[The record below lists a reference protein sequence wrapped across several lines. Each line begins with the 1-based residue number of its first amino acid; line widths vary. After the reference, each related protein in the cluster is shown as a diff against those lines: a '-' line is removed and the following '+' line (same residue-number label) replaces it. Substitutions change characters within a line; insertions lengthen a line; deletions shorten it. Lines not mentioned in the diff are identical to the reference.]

1 MSLESSSFCFF
12 LRPRL
17 NFLLFSR
24 SSIDLSVFV
33 DGSWYLSPSA
43 AHHQSVYAAQQLAAG
58 GGGSRLPSGNN
69 GSTSSSSPVGR
80 VSSAS
85 SASGGNSHHHASHRV
100 VPYSV
105 PSSGHK
111 SPTSAPGKFK
121 IHLFLYFTID
131 FICGADVVML
141 ICSAM
146 KTGQESRGRC
156 RPVSLCV
163 LNFVFFF
170 SFFWKKKR
178 TESDKLVERAR
189 GNSNQG
195 FPSMRVV

>member
-1 MSLESSSFCFF
+1 M
-12 LRPRL
+12 
-17 NFLLFSR
+17 
-24 SSIDLSVFV
+24 
-33 DGSWYLSPSA
+33 SPSA

-85 SASGGNSHHHASHRV
+85 SASGGGNSHHHAGTHRV

-111 SPTSAPGKFK
+111 SPTSVPGKFPK
-121 IHLFLYFTID
+121 STIIYF
-131 FICGADVVML
+131 FICEGDDD
-141 ICSAM
+141 AM
-146 KTGQESRGRC
+146 FKTGQENLRVVAAQC
-156 RPVSLCV
+156 HYVYLIFC
-163 LNFVFFF
+163 F
-170 SFFWKKKR
+170 SFSGRKR
-178 TESDKLVERAR
+178 TESDKLVERTR

-195 FPSMRVV
+195 SPPPLCPLYIKS